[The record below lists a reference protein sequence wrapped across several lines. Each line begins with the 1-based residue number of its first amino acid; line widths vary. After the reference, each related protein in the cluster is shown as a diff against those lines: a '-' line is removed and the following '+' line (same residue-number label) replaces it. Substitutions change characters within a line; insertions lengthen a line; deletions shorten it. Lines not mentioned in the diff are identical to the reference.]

1 MLFRKALVR
10 IRKEYHSDKK
20 RLFIYSALALA
31 LVAAIGAT
39 VDALLPFNG
48 IWNILRSAILAPTAA
63 IMFVLGYAISLHMHY
78 NRIQTDPEWVPY
90 RLRLS
95 PTWRRR
101 ISAIVAAFAFVFV
114 YANGYRIGYTF
125 VSSIFVAVVIAL
137 FAFMRTT
144 RDEAR
149 REEFDIPDTRDT
161 RYESHRQ
168 RIAAERLEAQRARE
182 KKKKEKKIIET
193 ESE

>member
-10 IRKEYHSDKK
+10 IRREYHSDKK
-20 RLFIYSALALA
+20 RLFLYSALALA
-31 LVAAIGAT
+31 LISAIGAA
-39 VDALLPFNG
+39 VDAFVPFSG
-48 IWNILRSAILAPTAA
+48 LWNVLRSFILAPTAVA
-63 IMFVLGYAISLHMHY
+63 MFVLGYAISLHMHY
-78 NRIQTDPEWVPY
+78 TRAKADPEWIPY

-95 PTWRRR
+95 PMWRRR
-101 ISAIVAAFAFVFV
+101 ISAIIAAFAFVFV

-161 RYESHRQ
+161 RYEAHRQ
-168 RIAAERLEAQRARE
+168 RIAAERIAAQATRE
-182 KKKKEKKIIET
+182 KKKKKKV
-193 ESE
+193 ESDSE